1 MDKLPPHD
9 TATEDALIGA
19 ILVDPSLLPV
29 VQSIIQPG
37 DFHQDSARWAYEAML
52 AVQSR
57 GQAPNQLNVLY
68 EIKRAGHLEALRH
81 QLYGGYLS
89 LCVAGCPGLGAGQY
103 AHEVHRM
110 AVGRRLIEAGGAIAR
125 IGYECRQSA
134 AKMVSAAL
142 VIVDNLDDR
151 RQEIKTPATGTKPL
165 IWGLAE

>member
-1 MDKLPPHD
+1 MDRLPPHD
-9 TATEDALIGA
+9 NPTEDALIGA
-19 ILVDPSLLPV
+19 ILVDPSLLPL
-29 VQSIIQPG
+29 VQEILQPG
-37 DFHQDSARWAYEAML
+37 DFHQEAARWVYEAML
-52 AVQSR
+52 AVQAR
-57 GQAPNQLNVLY
+57 GQAPDQLNVHY
-68 EIKRAGHLEALRH
+68 EIRRAGHLEALTRS
-81 QLYGGYLS
+81 YLS
-89 LCVAGCPGLGAGQY
+89 LCAARCPGLAAGQY